1 MTGSLHLVVRRR
13 THKRAVGLFV
23 TAIAVVVLCLAGCAR
38 TPDPGPPQIT
48 QSHRASTT
56 PTGLVLDGK
65 PWWPAGFNAY
75 QLSTDWS
82 VNRGCGAQVDADG
95 YFDRLPP
102 RALTRF
108 NLYSVFAVDKRSGLI
123 DFGPIDR
130 VFQAAARHHQMV
142 LPVLTGGSGDC
153 EDERFEERDFYVDGW
168 QTEEIVGGLTYTE
181 WVEIAV
187 TRWHDE
193 QSIAGW
199 ELVGEPE
206 ASECGPASCDW
217 EARTCPDD
225 ATAVLRSF
233 FDRAGAHLRAY
244 DADRPIFSGVVG
256 GDQCGLAGAGY
267 AEVLGSAGVDVLD
280 FHDYRSDVD
289 PESGPAGSNL
299 RARLAQARE
308 LGKPL
313 VVNEIGIHAGSCGSI
328 ANRAEQ
334 FETIIARHR
343 DAGVAGALLWSF
355 VPDPRGAQCTYDI
368 GLHDPAWNVVR
379 EYAS

>member
-1 MTGSLHLVVRRR
+1 MTGNLLLVVHRR
-13 THKRAVGLFV
+13 TTKRALTVLL
-23 TAIAVVVLCLAGCAR
+23 TAIVVALLCLAGCAR
-38 TPDPGPPQIT
+38 TPDPGPPRST
-48 QSHRASTT
+48 QSHRASAT
-56 PTGLVLDGK
+56 PDGLMLDGK

-95 YFDRLPP
+95 YFAKLPP

-108 NLYSVFAVDKRSGLI
+108 NLYSVFAVDKRSGLL

-130 VFQAAARHHQMV
+130 VFAAAARHRQMV

-153 EDERFEERDFYVDGW
+153 EDERFKERDFYVDGW
-168 QTEEIVGGLTYTE
+168 RTDERVGGLSYAE
-181 WVEIAV
+181 WIEIAV

-193 QSIAGW
+193 PSIAGW

-206 ASECGPASCDW
+206 ASECGATSCDW
-217 EARTCPDD
+217 RYRTCPAD

-233 FDRAGAHLRAY
+233 FDQAGAHLRDF
-244 DADRPIFSGVVG
+244 DADRPIFSGLVG
-256 GDQCGLAGAGY
+256 GDQCGLAGPGFTAVGR
-267 AEVLGSAGVDVLD
+267 SAGLDVLD

-299 RARLAQARE
+299 RARLEQARE

-313 VVNEIGIHAGSCGSI
+313 VVNEIGIHAGSCGSV
-328 ANRAEQ
+328 ASRAQQ

-343 DAGVAGALLWSF
+343 AAGVAGALLWSF
-355 VPDPRGAQCTYDI
+355 VPDPRGTECTYDI
-368 GLHDPAWNVVR
+368 GPNDPAWNVVR
-379 EYAS
+379 ENAS